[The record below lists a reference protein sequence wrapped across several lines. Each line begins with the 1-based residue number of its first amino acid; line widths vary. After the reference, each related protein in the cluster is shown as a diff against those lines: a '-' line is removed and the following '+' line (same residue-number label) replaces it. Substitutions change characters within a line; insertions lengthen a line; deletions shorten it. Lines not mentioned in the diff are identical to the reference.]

1 MMENIFDTAVIVEGN
16 KEILSFVVKEL
27 AGTEYIVDDIFFR
40 CTVYIL
46 KSLLAGRLEGSRN
59 ELSED

>member
-27 AGTEYIVDDIFFR
+27 AGTEYIIDDIFFP
-40 CTVYIL
+40 VYSIHTQQFTC
-46 KSLLAGRLEGSRN
+46 R
-59 ELSED
+59 